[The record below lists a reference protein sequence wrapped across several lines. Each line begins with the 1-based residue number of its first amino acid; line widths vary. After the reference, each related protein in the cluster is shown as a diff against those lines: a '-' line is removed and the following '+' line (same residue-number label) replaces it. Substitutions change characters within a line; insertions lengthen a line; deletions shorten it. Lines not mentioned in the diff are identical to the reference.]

1 MFPEM
6 HLTVNE
12 VEKMA
17 ARGKNKI
24 KSVRLQ
30 WQNQEVLKK
39 KAGTWGATNRSAPHR
54 MRMLWLGTLPQI
66 RASCKAKFMPSSLCR
81 SYAQLDEVLVR
92 AKAAGIRS

>member
-39 KAGTWGATNRSAPHR
+39 SRN
-54 MRMLWLGTLPQI
+54 LGSHQ
-66 RASCKAKFMPSSLCR
+66 
-81 SYAQLDEVLVR
+81 
-92 AKAAGIRS
+92 

>member
-30 WQNQEVLKK
+30 WQNQGGIKK
-39 KAGTWGATNRSAPHR
+39 KSRN
-54 MRMLWLGTLPQI
+54 LGSHQ
-66 RASCKAKFMPSSLCR
+66 
-81 SYAQLDEVLVR
+81 
-92 AKAAGIRS
+92 